1 MVTGLEDKMKADE
14 FIKTVMHVTGLPSR
28 EEAENAVRATL
39 ETLSE
44 HLAGGEPGNLAA
56 QLPQEI
62 AQYLNQPYIPHQESF
77 GLQQFFERVAQREGI
92 SYQQA
97 ERDATAVI
105 QVLSEVITQGL
116 VQNVKA
122 QLPAGIADLFNVQNM
137 VTEGEPDTQ
146 AAANQ
151 QA

>member
-1 MVTGLEDKMKADE
+1 MKADE
-14 FIKTVMHVTGLPSR
+14 FIKTVMHVAGLPSR
-28 EEAENAVRATL
+28 EDAENAVRATL

-44 HLAGGEPGNLAA
+44 HLAGGEAGNLAA

-62 AQYLNQPYIPHQESF
+62 AVSLNQPGVPYAESF
-77 GLQQFFERVAQREGI
+77 GLQQFFEQVAQREGV

-116 VQNVKA
+116 VQNVKS
-122 QLPAGIADLFNVQNM
+122 QLPAGIADLFNIQNM
-137 VTEGEPDTQ
+137 VTEEQTNTQ
-146 AAANQ
+146 APL
-151 QA
+151 